1 MEIVVAL
8 IDLALGVLTP
18 EMFTVILMVAI
29 VTSLVAPPL
38 LGRSLRGI
46 PERPSDAE
54 RTERERILGK
64 LPFIREG
71 AKLLVLDA
79 GGPHVQMATHLAAAL
94 GIHPEASITIFQA
107 GTATVSKEQQSELTD
122 RFDKLKAIAELCGA
136 RNVHQR
142 VVTGESVAQLILH
155 EGRRGYDAVFCRCFA
170 FEPAI

>member
-1 MEIVVAL
+1 MNARGGMEIVVAL

-38 LGRSLRGI
+38 LGWSLRGI

-71 AKLLVLDA
+71 AKLLVLD
-79 GGPHVQMATHLAAAL
+79 
-94 GIHPEASITIFQA
+94 
-107 GTATVSKEQQSELTD
+107 
-122 RFDKLKAIAELCGA
+122 
-136 RNVHQR
+136 
-142 VVTGESVAQLILH
+142 
-155 EGRRGYDAVFCRCFA
+155 RRTSRPDG
-170 FEPAI
+170 